1 MLEET
6 YDKFK
11 KQLKAKKTSN
21 DNLPEIIYNSDQQV
35 YHICSYSHYP
45 IKDDEIKLGLI
56 HNDVYNIDELTHEFE
71 YGLFEDIVKSEQLM
85 VDLKQIDEYEETRN
99 EQMNQEF
106 DNFPM
111 EEFKDAGVVINNED
125 PELKLA
131 AQAELYTL
139 EQQVLQQQQ
148 QEKCTPIVSHMH
160 KQHDKVSTQDE
171 RYYHVHTVNCPVYVL
186 YNDEKQEILIP
197 STTEMSRK
205 ENAKALF
212 NDENIDEWNT
222 DPYFDEINTDTETFS
237 YAHYDGP
244 NQVMVQAI
252 YIGNYSRLCA
262 DIKGETY
269 SMIDYDPDGSLE
281 GIYDNTY
288 KIPMYVDNGT
298 TVNLMPTTYYEQA
311 TFLHHLPKY
320 DATGE
325 TILTGNGTIAA
336 HFWTD
341 IQVNI
346 QGCLIQLKVLVC
358 DKQARTGI
366 LLSRMALE
374 QLQTWQDYG

>member
-1 MLEET
+1 M
-6 YDKFK
+6 
-11 KQLKAKKTSN
+11 A
-21 DNLPEIIYNSDQQV
+21 
-35 YHICSYSHYP
+35 
-45 IKDDEIKLGLI
+45 
-56 HNDVYNIDELTHEFE
+56 
-71 YGLFEDIVKSEQLM
+71 
-85 VDLKQIDEYEETRN
+85 DLKQTDEYEQTLN

-111 EEFKDAGVVINNED
+111 EEFKEVGVVINNED
-125 PELKLA
+125 SELKLDT
-131 AQAELYTL
+131 QAELYTL

-148 QEKCTPIVSHMH
+148 QEKHAQTVSHMH

-171 RYYHVHTVNCPVYVL
+171 SYYHVHTINCPVYVP

-197 STTEMSRK
+197 STTEMSHK
-205 ENAKALF
+205 KNARALF

-222 DPYFDEINTDTETFS
+222 DPYFDEINTDTETFT

-244 NQVMVQAI
+244 NQVMVQAV

-262 DIKGETY
+262 DIKGERY

-288 KIPMYVDNGT
+288 KIPMYVDNAT

-325 TILTGNGTIAA
+325 TICTGNDTIAA
-336 HFWTD
+336 HFW
-341 IQVNI
+341 IYI
-346 QGCLIQLKVLVC
+346 
-358 DKQARTGI
+358 
-366 LLSRMALE
+366 
-374 QLQTWQDYG
+374 